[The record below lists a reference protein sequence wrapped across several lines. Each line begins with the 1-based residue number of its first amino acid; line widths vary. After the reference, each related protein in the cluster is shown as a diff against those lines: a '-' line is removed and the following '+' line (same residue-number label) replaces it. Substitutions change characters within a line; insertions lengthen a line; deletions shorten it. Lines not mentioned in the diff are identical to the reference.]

1 VTFVIAQADG
11 TLVEQGAAAQAE
23 GLWWEYVTT
32 VDCPGGEAKVL
43 VTASD
48 GSTSSPQASPAT
60 QPARRRRRA

>member
-23 GLWWEYVTT
+23 RLWWEYITT
-32 VDCPGGEAKVL
+32 VDHPGGEAKVL

-48 GSTSSPQASPAT
+48 IPGHETSQEAGKSVT
-60 QPARRRRRA
+60 